1 MVQGGGWSGL
11 RTLDEHTKLA
21 RASLEFPSVLD
32 GLFRVDVAKMR
43 AAIPSEIRMLE
54 EPVNEL
60 SREADT
66 VYRSDSAQRNSS
78 EQTPRRSASAVDG
91 AALAIR
97 SAAMIAGVSRG
108 QLKLFEEHLHTNHPG
123 LATTLGF

>member
-43 AAIPSEIRMLE
+43 AAIPSEVRMMLE

-60 SREADT
+60 SREADA
-66 VYRSDSAQRNSS
+66 VYRSDAALRNAP
-78 EQTPRRSASAVDG
+78 EQTPRRSAGAVDG

-97 SAAMIAGVSRG
+97 SAAMIAGVSRDNSRR
-108 QLKLFEEHLHTNHPG
+108 LRSICERIIPDWHRL
-123 LATTLGF
+123 